1 MRGIHKALIIIA
13 LICWTVTCSL
23 NKPRS
28 IRVFKICSAT
38 IDTTLCNCEAWYFV
52 SAKEKYKT
60 KGITFFAE
68 KTKNVQIF
76 NDIRTGA
83 TFDTITIYLNEQ

>member
-1 MRGIHKALIIIA
+1 
-13 LICWTVTCSL
+13 
-23 NKPRS
+23 
-28 IRVFKICSAT
+28 VFKICSAT
-38 IDTTLCNCEAWYFV
+38 TDTTLCNCEAWYFV

>member
-1 MRGIHKALIIIA
+1 M
-13 LICWTVTCSL
+13 TCSL

-38 IDTTLCNCEAWYFV
+38 TDTTLCNCEAWYFV
-52 SAKEKYKT
+52 SAKDKFQT
-60 KGITFFAE
+60 NGVTFIAE

-76 NDIRTGA
+76 NDIRTSA
-83 TFDTITIYLNEQ
+83 IIDTITIYLNE